1 MSTGL
6 RRFVWRGDGA
16 ASVSLQLAAFHEHPL
31 PMRER
36 SPGRF
41 EVEVALPDD
50 ASVGYGFLVDAVG
63 GEPATGWALHRVV
76 PGADAE
82 ALLPHPWGA
91 AGVLAVS
98 TGATARVH
106 PAWRRDAAPGP
117 AVRARPLR
125 TASDRPVLLLGDGP
139 VRTLAVVFD
148 GDFWGDPGAGF
159 LDAVARWGR
168 ADVHLALVSTADR
181 AVLDRRATMLAIL
194 EEVLHAVDAAGA
206 RVITAGQSYGGLAA
220 AGLLADAPDVV
231 DAAVLQS
238 GSFWFEEGLDRADQ
252 RLEAT
257 GTLIRRMRDG
267 GLVGAGRRVLVQVGG
282 AEGPMVDGSRDFAA
296 AATGAGF
303 DVELE
308 IWVGGHDHAWYRHGL
323 LTGLDA
329 LLGRPPAA
337 DQER

>member
-1 MSTGL
+1 MSSGL
-6 RRFVWRGDGA
+6 RRFVWQGEGV

-41 EVEVALPDD
+41 EVEAALPDD
-50 ASVGYGFLVDAVG
+50 ASVGYGFLVDPLGA
-63 GEPATGWALHRVV
+63 EPATGWSLHRVV

-82 ALLPHPWGA
+82 ALIPRPWGA
-91 AGVLAVS
+91 AGTLAVS

-106 PAWRRDAAPGP
+106 PAWRTDAAPGS
-117 AVRARPLR
+117 AVRTRSLR

-148 GDFWGDPGAGF
+148 GDLWSDPATGF

-168 ADVHLALVSTADR
+168 ADLHLALVSTRDR
-181 AVLDRRATMLAIL
+181 AVLDRRAEMLAIL
-194 EEVLHAVDAAGA
+194 REVLAAVEATGA
-206 RVITAGQSYGGLAA
+206 RVIAAGQSYGGLAA
-220 AGLLADAPDVV
+220 AGLLADAPDLV

-257 GTLIRRMRDG
+257 GTLVRRLRSGEVAGD
-267 GLVGAGRRVLVQVGG
+267 GRRVVVQVGR
-282 AEGPMVDGSRDFAA
+282 AEGPMVDRSRDFAA
-296 AATGAGF
+296 AAEAAGF
-303 DVELE
+303 DVVSEV
-308 IWVGGHDHAWYRHGL
+308 WAGGHDHAWYRHGL

-329 LLGRPPAA
+329 LLDGRAA
-337 DQER
+337 AQQER